1 LFGRKTYEM
10 MSSFWPSRMAAD
22 TYPVVAE
29 KMNTSTKFVVSN
41 SLKEA
46 TWQNSSILNG
56 DIIQEIKKLKANT
69 VEDIIILGSGSII
82 SLLSQS
88 LLIDEYEFMIDPV
101 ALSEG
106 ESLFHHI
113 ESHLKL
119 KLVEHKVFPLSGSIL
134 LKYVPITS

>member
-1 LFGRKTYEM
+1 MFGRKTYEM

>member
-1 LFGRKTYEM
+1 